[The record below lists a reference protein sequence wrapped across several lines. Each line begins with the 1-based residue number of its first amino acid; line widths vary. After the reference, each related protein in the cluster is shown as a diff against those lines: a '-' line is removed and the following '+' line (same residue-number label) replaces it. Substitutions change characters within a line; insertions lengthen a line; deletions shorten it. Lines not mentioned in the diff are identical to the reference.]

1 MKRFAILCCALLA
14 ASGARAQITLDDCRR
29 LAREHYPEIRQYD
42 LIRRLYPVERPPGL
56 AAAGLA
62 FGAGYLAD
70 RRARIPRTDDRIVC
84 RTGN

>member
-42 LIRRLYPVERPPGL
+42 LIRRT
-56 AAAGLA
+56 
-62 FGAGYLAD
+62 AGYTLSNA
-70 RRARIPRTDDRIVC
+70 RRAWLPQVSLSGRLPGRPTCPDSPNR
-84 RTGN
+84 